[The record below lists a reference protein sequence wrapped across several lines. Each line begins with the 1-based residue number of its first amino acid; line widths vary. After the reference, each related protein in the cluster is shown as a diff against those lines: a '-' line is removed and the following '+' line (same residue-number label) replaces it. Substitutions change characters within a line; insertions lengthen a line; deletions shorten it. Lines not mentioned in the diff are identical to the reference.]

1 MFQGHVPIGRG
12 GSSPFFGTFQ
22 GVIAAPFFCARIFV
36 PTPLLRAICR
46 KAENGCGYRRKTLP
60 SFLMRPAL
68 AYLNYRLRAK
78 TRHGVHSPFMYRIVE
93 EVIQGEGAAREAD
106 IEALRKELRRS
117 PKTVDVEDLGAG
129 MRRGGKPLRRKL
141 SEMAARSATPP
152 VQAAFLQRLASHLNA
167 GRILEL
173 GTNLGLTTAYLAA
186 APHAPQ
192 TVSIEGAPALAA
204 QAENHL
210 RRLGLKAEIITGSF
224 EEKLPELIDGGFIP
238 DFVYLDGNHRK
249 APTLQYFDLLA
260 RCIGEDG
267 VVAVGDIYW
276 SAEMEEAWEAVKA
289 DPRVTVTAD
298 LYRCGLAFF
307 RKGQARE
314 HFTLKHP

>member
-1 MFQGHVPIGRG
+1 M
-12 GSSPFFGTFQ
+12 PFFY
-22 GVIAAPFFCARIFV
+22 ARAPFLTR
-36 PTPLLRAICR
+36 ICR
-46 KAENGCGYRRKTLP
+46 KAENGFGNRRKALP
-60 SFLMRPAL
+60 SLRMRPAL

-93 EVIQGEGAAREAD
+93 EVIQGKGAAREAD

-117 PKTVDVEDLGAG
+117 PKAIDVEDLGAG
-129 MRRGGKPLRRKL
+129 MRRGGKPDRRKL

-152 VQAAFLQRLASHLNA
+152 AQAAFLQRLVSHL
-167 GRILEL
+167 GSERVLEL

-186 APHAPQ
+186 APHAPH

-204 QAENHL
+204 QARALLDRL
-210 RRLGLKAEIITGSF
+210 RLKAEIITGSF
-224 EEKLPELIDGGFIP
+224 EEKLSELSDGGFVP

-260 RCIGEDG
+260 RCMGDNG

-289 DPRVTVTAD
+289 HPRVTVTAD